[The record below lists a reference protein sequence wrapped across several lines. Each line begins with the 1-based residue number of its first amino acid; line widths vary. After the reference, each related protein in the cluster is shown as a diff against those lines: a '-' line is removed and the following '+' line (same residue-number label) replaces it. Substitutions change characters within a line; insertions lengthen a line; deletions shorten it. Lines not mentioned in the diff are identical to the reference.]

1 VRRRRF
7 RLFWRLVRRRIFV
20 ILILVLVFIFIFIV
34 IVIFEFLV
42 RQSVPELQYKPA
54 CGGFHRHD

>member
-20 ILILVLVFIFIFIV
+20 ILVLVFIF

>member
-7 RLFWRLVRRRIFV
+7 RLFWRFVRRRIFV
-20 ILILVLVFIFIFIV
+20 IVILILILVLVFIF

>member
-34 IVIFEFLV
+34 IVILEFLV

>member
-20 ILILVLVFIFIFIV
+20 ILILVLVFIFIV